1 MQQQDKAQRG
11 EVRGASLPT
20 QPDRAPDSGL
30 SAIVIAAVAY
40 ALFLALNS
48 FSLWGF
54 SSVPT
59 AVLGEQSP
67 LWSRCYLLSNIASF
81 FVAAVAGAL
90 FVGGRSPRS
99 MRRASFLLAT
109 VLLCLG
115 LILLTGQR
123 LGVSPWF
130 TVPSGICMGAATTC
144 LFVCWEFV
152 LAAMGQGPRRRVLVL
167 GSLLSVVPFA
177 AYLLV
182 EPAGYLFL
190 LLLFAFLA
198 IGSLWL
204 VLHLPP
210 FAGDVAEPDS
220 AADTPARLRKLFS
233 LAPSL
238 LCAFVVGV
246 VAVAENGEGLSF
258 VNQGLIVYGESLLG
272 ALVLA
277 VAWLGLR
284 RDVTIPAAYM
294 VAFPVLATLL
304 FVPLVAPDLSAL
316 SHLAAGAVFVVFSML
331 VADASIASAQRRG
344 LPLLAVY
351 GLTAGCLYL
360 SQPVGGWVN
369 ALIVGAGL
377 SQESTMFVSI
387 LLMLYGCSLVLF
399 FVARGRGKGSGEE
412 PAEAA
417 GPQVVEVS
425 VDPLEHGAQVLAA
438 RANLS
443 ERQAQVLGL
452 LAHSYDAP
460 AIARQ
465 MCLSENTVR
474 THIKRIYVLLDV
486 HSRGELVTLVNEA
499 AQG

>member
-1 MQQQDKAQRG
+1 MQRRVVESRHEGDDMGLPLDSPQQTFAGR
-11 EVRGASLPT
+11 PF
-20 QPDRAPDSGL
+20 
-30 SAIVIAAVAY
+30 VIAASIAY

-48 FSLWGF
+48 FSLWGC
-54 SSVPT
+54 SSVTT
-59 AVLGEQSP
+59 AVLGEESP
-67 LWSRCYLLSNIASF
+67 LWSSSYLLSNIASF
-81 FVAAVAGAL
+81 FVAAV
-90 FVGGRSPRS
+90 VGMLSGGSRSPRRV
-99 MRRASFLLAT
+99 RRIAFLLAT

-115 LILLTGQR
+115 LILLTGQL
-123 LGVSPWF
+123 LGVAPWF
-130 TVPSGICMGAATTC
+130 TVPSGVCMGAATTC
-144 LFVCWEFV
+144 LFTCWEFV
-152 LAAMGQGPRRRVLVL
+152 LAGMGRAARRRVLVL

-182 EPAGYLFL
+182 RPAAYLFL

-198 IGSLWL
+198 VGSLWF
-204 VLHLPP
+204 VLRGP
-210 FAGDVAEPDS
+210 FEASDAEP
-220 AADTPARLRKLFS
+220 AEVAPPAPRRLLA

-246 VAVAENGEGLSF
+246 VAVAESREGLSF
-258 VNQGLIVYGESLLG
+258 MDQGLIVYGESLVG

-277 VAWLGLR
+277 VVWLGLR

-304 FVPLVAPDLSAL
+304 FVPLVAPGFSAIA
-316 SHLAAGAVFVVFSML
+316 HLAAGAVFVVFSML
-331 VADASIASAQRRG
+331 VADASVASAQRRG

-369 ALIVGAGL
+369 ALITGAGL
-377 SQESTMFVSI
+377 SPESTMFVSV

-399 FVARGRGKGSGEE
+399 FVARGRGKGVGEE
-412 PAEAA
+412 PDGLQAA
-417 GPQVVEVS
+417 PQVVEVS
-425 VDPLEHGAQVLAA
+425 VDPLEHGARVLAE

-486 HSRGELVTLVNEA
+486 HSRGELVTLVNES
-499 AQG
+499 AQQG

>member
-1 MQQQDKAQRG
+1 MQRDATWRG
-11 EVRGASLPT
+11 EDAGAARPT
-20 QPDRAPDSGL
+20 ESGGVPGIGR
-30 SAIVIAAVAY
+30 SAIVVAAVAY

-54 SSVPT
+54 ASVPT

-81 FVAAVAGAL
+81 FAVASVAMLPAGACPTQ
-90 FVGGRSPRS
+90 R
-99 MRRASFLLAT
+99 MRRVAFLLAT

-115 LILLTGQR
+115 LILLTGQL

-130 TVPSGICMGAATTC
+130 TVPSGVCMGAATTC
-144 LFVCWEFV
+144 LFVCWE
-152 LAAMGQGPRRRVLVL
+152 LALAGMGQRPRRCVLVL
-167 GSLLSVVPFA
+167 GSMLSVVPFG

-198 IGSLWL
+198 IGSLWA
-204 VLHLPP
+204 VLHLPLAVDD
-210 FAGDVAEPDS
+210 AGVDS
-220 AADTPARLRKLFS
+220 AADVPGRFHKAVS
-233 LAPSL
+233 LVPSL
-238 LCAFVVGV
+238 LCVFAVGV

-277 VAWLGLR
+277 VVWLGLR

-304 FVPLVAPDLSAL
+304 FVPLVAPGFSAVA
-316 SHLAAGAVFVVFSML
+316 HLVAGSVFVVFSVL
-331 VADASIASAQRRG
+331 VADTSIASAHRRG

-412 PAEAA
+412 PAGA
-417 GPQVVEVS
+417 GATQVVEVS
-425 VDPLEHGAQVLAA
+425 VDPLEHGARILAA

-443 ERQAQVLGL
+443 ERQAQVLDL